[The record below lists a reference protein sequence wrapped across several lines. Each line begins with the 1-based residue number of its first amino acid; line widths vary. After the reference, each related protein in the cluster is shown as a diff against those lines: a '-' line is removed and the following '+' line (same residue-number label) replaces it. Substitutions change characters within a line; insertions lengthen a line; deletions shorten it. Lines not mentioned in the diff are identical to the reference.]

1 MTIRIAS
8 RSSKLAL
15 KQVEIFSKAFLL
27 EDYKLVEVLTS
38 GDKMSA
44 KGEVMFDK
52 ANFVNEIEQMIQK
65 NSVDFAI
72 HSAKDMPAQE
82 TEGLKHFYFI
92 ETQKRKINDLI
103 IFRNDTDTVFEKN
116 MKLGTSSLR
125 RIMQAKFH
133 MNAKNIQ
140 LLNGNID
147 TRIKKLNDGMYDCII
162 LAEAGLSR
170 LSSLLEKQNYKQLE
184 HITCSGQGVLAVQ
197 WKEGSKVGDFIK
209 SSLLFDQM
217 KELNEQIKM
226 ERNLL
231 KKLNAD
237 CNSAISI
244 FASNGFLQGEIFGRD
259 KFITFSGNNV
269 DQLYKD
275 IIANN
280 GLNLLNE
287 HHRY

>member
-15 KQVEIFSKAFLL
+15 KQVEIFSKAFSL

-52 ANFVNEIEQMIQK
+52 AKFVNEIEQMIQK
-65 NSVDFAI
+65 NSVDIAI

-197 WKEGSKVGDFIK
+197 WKEGSIVGDFIK

-259 KFITFSGNNV
+259 KFITFSGNNI

-275 IIANN
+275 ITANN

-287 HHRY
+287 HH

>member
-1 MTIRIAS
+1 MTIKIAS

-65 NSVDFAI
+65 NSVDIAV

-82 TEGLKHFYFI
+82 TEGLKHFYFT
-92 ETQKRKINDLI
+92 ETQKRKVNDLI

-170 LSSLLEKQNYKQLE
+170 LSSLLKKQNYKQLE

-197 WKEGSKVGDFIK
+197 WKEGSKVEDFIK

-226 ERNLL
+226 ERDLL

-244 FASNGFLQGEIFGRD
+244 FASDGFLQGEIFGRD

-275 IIANN
+275 ITANN

-287 HHRY
+287 HH

>member
-15 KQVEIFSKAFLL
+15 KQVEIFSRAFLL

-65 NSVDFAI
+65 NSVDIAI

-147 TRIKKLNDGMYDCII
+147 TRIKKLNDGIYDCII

-259 KFITFSGNNV
+259 KFITFSGNNI

-275 IIANN
+275 ITANN

-287 HHRY
+287 HH

>member
-65 NSVDFAI
+65 NSVDIAI

-82 TEGLKHFYFI
+82 TEGLQHFYFI

-147 TRIKKLNDGMYDCII
+147 TRIKKLNDGKYDCII

-231 KKLNAD
+231 KKLNAN

-275 IIANN
+275 ITANN

-287 HHRY
+287 HH

>member
-65 NSVDFAI
+65 NSVDIAI

-231 KKLNAD
+231 KKLNTD

-269 DQLYKD
+269 NQLYKD
-275 IIANN
+275 ITANN

-287 HHRY
+287 HH

>member
-65 NSVDFAI
+65 NSVDIAI

-82 TEGLKHFYFI
+82 TEGLQHFYFI

-147 TRIKKLNDGMYDCII
+147 TRIKKLNDGKYDCII

-197 WKEGSKVGDFIK
+197 WKEGSKVEDFIK
-209 SSLLFDQM
+209 SSLLFDKM

-275 IIANN
+275 ITANN

-287 HHRY
+287 HH

>member
-15 KQVEIFSKAFLL
+15 KQVEIFSKAFSL

-65 NSVDFAI
+65 NSVDIAI

-92 ETQKRKINDLI
+92 ETQKRKVNDLI
-103 IFRNDTDTVFEKN
+103 IFRDDTDTVFEKN

-197 WKEGSKVGDFIK
+197 WKEGSKVEDFIK
-209 SSLLFDQM
+209 SSLLFGQM

-259 KFITFSGNNV
+259 KFITFSGNNI

-275 IIANN
+275 ITANN

-287 HHRY
+287 RH

>member
-1 MTIRIAS
+1 MTIKIAS
-8 RSSKLAL
+8 RSSTLAL

-27 EDYKLVEVLTS
+27 EDYKLIDVLTI

-44 KGEVMFDK
+44 KGKVMFDK

-65 NSVDFAI
+65 NSVDIAI

-197 WKEGSKVGDFIK
+197 WKEGSKVEDFIK

-275 IIANN
+275 ITANN

-287 HHRY
+287 HH

>member
-65 NSVDFAI
+65 NSVDIAI

-197 WKEGSKVGDFIK
+197 WKEGSKVEDFIK

-231 KKLNAD
+231 KKLNAN

-269 DQLYKD
+269 NQLYKD
-275 IIANN
+275 ITANN

-287 HHRY
+287 HH

>member
-15 KQVEIFSKAFLL
+15 KQVEIFSKAFSL

-65 NSVDFAI
+65 NSVDIAI

-92 ETQKRKINDLI
+92 ETQKRKVNDLI

-197 WKEGSKVGDFIK
+197 WKEGSKVEDFIK

-259 KFITFSGNNV
+259 KFITFSGNNIN
-269 DQLYKD
+269 QLYKD
-275 IIANN
+275 ITANN

-287 HHRY
+287 HH

>member
-65 NSVDFAI
+65 NSVDIAI

-103 IFRNDTDTVFEKN
+103 IYRNDTDTVFEKN

-197 WKEGSKVGDFIK
+197 WKEGSKVEDFIK

-275 IIANN
+275 ITANN

-287 HHRY
+287 HH

>member
-1 MTIRIAS
+1 MTIKIAS

-65 NSVDFAI
+65 NSVDIAI

-103 IFRNDTDTVFEKN
+103 IFRNDIDTVFEKN

-197 WKEGSKVGDFIK
+197 WKEGSKVEDFIK

-259 KFITFSGNNV
+259 KFITFSGNNI
-269 DQLYKD
+269 DKLYKD
-275 IIANN
+275 ITANN

-287 HHRY
+287 HH

>member
-15 KQVEIFSKAFLL
+15 KQVEIFSKAFSL

-65 NSVDFAI
+65 NSVDIAI

-103 IFRNDTDTVFEKN
+103 IFRNDIDTVFEKN

-197 WKEGSKVGDFIK
+197 WKEGSIVGDYIK

-231 KKLNAD
+231 KKLNAN

-269 DQLYKD
+269 NQLYKD
-275 IIANN
+275 ITANN

-287 HHRY
+287 HH

>member
-65 NSVDFAI
+65 NSVDIAI

-92 ETQKRKINDLI
+92 ETQKRKINGLI
-103 IFRNDTDTVFEKN
+103 IFRNDTGTVFEKN

-170 LSSLLEKQNYKQLE
+170 LSPLLEKQNYKQLE

-231 KKLNAD
+231 KKLNAN

-275 IIANN
+275 ITANN

-287 HHRY
+287 HH

>member
-15 KQVEIFSKAFLL
+15 KQVEIFSKTFLL

-65 NSVDFAI
+65 NSVDIAI

-197 WKEGSKVGDFIK
+197 WKEGSKVEDFIK

-217 KELNEQIKM
+217 KELNEQIKI

-275 IIANN
+275 ITANN

-287 HHRY
+287 HH

>member
-65 NSVDFAI
+65 NSVDIAI

-82 TEGLKHFYFI
+82 TEGLKHFYFT
-92 ETQKRKINDLI
+92 ETQKRKVNDLI

-170 LSSLLEKQNYKQLE
+170 LSSLLKKQNYKQLE

-197 WKEGSKVGDFIK
+197 WKEGSKVEDFIK

-231 KKLNAD
+231 KKLNAN

-275 IIANN
+275 ITANN

-287 HHRY
+287 HH

>member
-65 NSVDFAI
+65 NSVDIAI

-259 KFITFSGNNV
+259 NFITFSGNNV
-269 DQLYKD
+269 NQLYKD
-275 IIANN
+275 ITANN

-287 HHRY
+287 HH

>member
-15 KQVEIFSKAFLL
+15 KQVEIFTKAFLL

-65 NSVDFAI
+65 NSVDIAI

-103 IFRNDTDTVFEKN
+103 IFRNDIDTVFEKN

-170 LSSLLEKQNYKQLE
+170 LSFLLEKQNYKQLE

-197 WKEGSKVGDFIK
+197 WKEGSKVEDFIK

-275 IIANN
+275 ITANN

-287 HHRY
+287 HH

>member
-65 NSVDFAI
+65 NSVDIAI

-103 IFRNDTDTVFEKN
+103 IFRNDTGTVFEKN

-275 IIANN
+275 ITANN

-287 HHRY
+287 HH

>member
-65 NSVDFAI
+65 NSVDIAI

-170 LSSLLEKQNYKQLE
+170 LSSLLKKQNYKQLE

-231 KKLNAD
+231 KKLNAN

-244 FASNGFLQGEIFGRD
+244 FASNSFLQGEIFGRD

-275 IIANN
+275 ITANN

-287 HHRY
+287 HH

>member
-65 NSVDFAI
+65 NSVDIAI

-170 LSSLLEKQNYKQLE
+170 LSSLLEKQNHKQLE

-231 KKLNAD
+231 KKLNAN

-275 IIANN
+275 ITANN

-287 HHRY
+287 HH

>member
-65 NSVDFAI
+65 NSVDIAI

-197 WKEGSKVGDFIK
+197 WKEGSKVEDFIK

-275 IIANN
+275 ITANN

-287 HHRY
+287 HH

>member
-15 KQVEIFSKAFLL
+15 KQVEIFSKAFSL

-65 NSVDFAI
+65 NSVDIAI

-92 ETQKRKINDLI
+92 ETQKRKVNDLI

-231 KKLNAD
+231 KKLNAN

-275 IIANN
+275 IAANN

-287 HHRY
+287 HH

>member
-1 MTIRIAS
+1 MTIKIAS

-27 EDYKLVEVLTS
+27 EDYKLVEVLPS

-65 NSVDFAI
+65 NSVDIAI

-275 IIANN
+275 ITANN

-287 HHRY
+287 HH

>member
-15 KQVEIFSKAFLL
+15 KQVEIFSEAFLV

-65 NSVDFAI
+65 NSVDIAI

-103 IFRNDTDTVFEKN
+103 IFRNDTGTVFEKN

-269 DQLYKD
+269 NQLYKD
-275 IIANN
+275 ITANN

-287 HHRY
+287 HH

>member
-65 NSVDFAI
+65 NSVDIAI

-259 KFITFSGNNV
+259 KFITFSGNNI

-275 IIANN
+275 ITASN

-287 HHRY
+287 HH

>member
-15 KQVEIFSKAFLL
+15 KQVEIFSKAFSL

-65 NSVDFAI
+65 NSVDIAI

-92 ETQKRKINDLI
+92 ETQKRKVNDLI

-269 DQLYKD
+269 NQLYKD
-275 IIANN
+275 ITANN

-287 HHRY
+287 HH

>member
-65 NSVDFAI
+65 NSVDIAI

-103 IFRNDTDTVFEKN
+103 IFRNDTGTVFEKN

-170 LSSLLEKQNYKQLE
+170 LSSLLKKQNYKQLE

-197 WKEGSKVGDFIK
+197 WKEGSKVEDFIK

-231 KKLNAD
+231 KKLNAN

-275 IIANN
+275 ITANN

-287 HHRY
+287 HH

>member
-65 NSVDFAI
+65 NSVDIAI

-92 ETQKRKINDLI
+92 ETQKRKMNDLI
-103 IFRNDTDTVFEKN
+103 IFRNDADTVFEKN

-231 KKLNAD
+231 KKLNAN

-275 IIANN
+275 ITANN

-287 HHRY
+287 HH

>member
-1 MTIRIAS
+1 MRIAS

-65 NSVDFAI
+65 NSVDIAI

-170 LSSLLEKQNYKQLE
+170 LSSLLKKQNYKQLE

-197 WKEGSKVGDFIK
+197 WKEGSKVEDFIK
-209 SSLLFDQM
+209 SSSLFDQM

-231 KKLNAD
+231 KKLNAN

-275 IIANN
+275 ITANN

-287 HHRY
+287 HH

>member
-65 NSVDFAI
+65 NSVDIAI

-82 TEGLKHFYFI
+82 TEGLQHFYFI

-147 TRIKKLNDGMYDCII
+147 TRIKKLNDGLYDCII

-170 LSSLLEKQNYKQLE
+170 LSSLLEKQNYEQLE

-226 ERNLL
+226 ERDLL

-275 IIANN
+275 ITANN

-287 HHRY
+287 HH

>member
-65 NSVDFAI
+65 NSVDIAI

-82 TEGLKHFYFI
+82 TEGLQHFYFI

-147 TRIKKLNDGMYDCII
+147 TRIKKLNDGKYDCII

-231 KKLNAD
+231 KKLNAG

-275 IIANN
+275 ITANN

-287 HHRY
+287 HH

>member
-15 KQVEIFSKAFLL
+15 KQVEIFSKAFSL

-65 NSVDFAI
+65 NSVDIAI

-103 IFRNDTDTVFEKN
+103 IFRNDIDTVFEKN

-209 SSLLFDQM
+209 SSLLFAQM

-259 KFITFSGNNV
+259 KFITFSGNNI

-275 IIANN
+275 ITANN

-287 HHRY
+287 HH

>member
-65 NSVDFAI
+65 NSVDIAI

-103 IFRNDTDTVFEKN
+103 IFRNDADTVFEKN

-269 DQLYKD
+269 NQLYKD
-275 IIANN
+275 ITANN

-287 HHRY
+287 HH

>member
-65 NSVDFAI
+65 NSVDIAI

-92 ETQKRKINDLI
+92 ETQKRKVNDLI

-197 WKEGSKVGDFIK
+197 WKEGSKVEDFIK

-269 DQLYKD
+269 NQLYKD
-275 IIANN
+275 ITANN

-287 HHRY
+287 HH

>member
-65 NSVDFAI
+65 NSVDIAI

-170 LSSLLEKQNYKQLE
+170 LSSLLKKQNYKQLE

-231 KKLNAD
+231 KKLNAG

-244 FASNGFLQGEIFGRD
+244 FASKGFLQGEIFGRD

-275 IIANN
+275 ITANN

-287 HHRY
+287 HH

>member
-65 NSVDFAI
+65 NSVDIAI

-170 LSSLLEKQNYKQLE
+170 LSSLLKKQNYKQLE

-197 WKEGSKVGDFIK
+197 WKEGSRVEDFIK

-275 IIANN
+275 ITANN

-287 HHRY
+287 HH

>member
-1 MTIRIAS
+1 MTIKIAS

-65 NSVDFAI
+65 NSVDIAI

-103 IFRNDTDTVFEKN
+103 IFRNDTGTVFEKN

-170 LSSLLEKQNYKQLE
+170 LSSLLKKQNYKQLE

-197 WKEGSKVGDFIK
+197 WKEGSKVEDFIK

-231 KKLNAD
+231 KKLNAN

-275 IIANN
+275 ITANN

-287 HHRY
+287 HH

>member
-15 KQVEIFSKAFLL
+15 KQVEIFSKAFSLQ
-27 EDYKLVEVLTS
+27 DYKLVEVLTS

-65 NSVDFAI
+65 NSVDIAI

-259 KFITFSGNNV
+259 KFITFSGNNI

-275 IIANN
+275 ITANN

-287 HHRY
+287 HH